1 MMEIVEKK
9 IQTLEPESNL
19 EPTITNIL
27 SDDIVQAKNIV
38 RENFIERGMC
48 LDELTDEFVNN
59 EFGLVLTHLRKKI
72 KHSHHITSRF
82 TNENIEKIKQILK
95 INS

>member
-1 MMEIVEKK
+1 MEIVEKK